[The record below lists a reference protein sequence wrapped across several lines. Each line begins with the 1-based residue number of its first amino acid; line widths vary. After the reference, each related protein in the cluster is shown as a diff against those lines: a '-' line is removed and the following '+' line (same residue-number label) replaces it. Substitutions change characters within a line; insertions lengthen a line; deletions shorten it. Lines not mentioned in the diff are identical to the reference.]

1 MTLLVLGLVLFL
13 GIHSL
18 SIVSRSARDRL
29 VARLGVRTFKLA
41 YSVVALVGFAL
52 LIVGYGEARLNSTIV
67 YSPPEWTRHLTL
79 LLMLV
84 VFPGFLATYFPG
96 RVSDALKHPTL
107 VAVKTWALAHL
118 LVNGSLAAVVLFG
131 SFLAWAVADRI
142 SAKRR
147 PLPSAAPAF
156 PRRAWNDPIVIVGGL
171 AAYVVFAFWLH
182 PAWIGVAVIGG

>member
-107 VAVKTWALAHL
+107 VAVKAWALAHL

>member
-18 SIVSRSARDRL
+18 SIVSHSTRDRL
-29 VARLGVRTFKLA
+29 AARLGVTAFKLG
-41 YSVVALVGFAL
+41 YSAVALAGFVL
-52 LIVGYGEARLNSTIV
+52 LIVGYGEARLNPTV
-67 YSPPEWTRHLTL
+67 LYAPPDWTRHLTM

-84 VFPGFLATYFPG
+84 AFPGFLATYFPG

-107 VAVKTWALAHL
+107 VAVKAWALAHL
-118 LVNGSLAAVVLFG
+118 LVNGTLAAVVLFG
-131 SFLAWAVADRI
+131 SFLAWAVLDRI

-156 PRRAWNDPIVIVGGL
+156 PRRAWNDAIVVIGGL
-171 AAYVVFAFWLH
+171 AAYVLFAFWLH
-182 PAWIGVAVIGG
+182 PAWIGVAVMGD